1 MISHPRLSGWVV
13 LALATFFSSLLSA
26 AETSRSP
33 AVLPAAPSQELAIRL
48 LALRDERFEK
58 DYQVALIMP
67 GETEFQDLTVANA
80 AQVTYFGPYPK
91 KGQKKRSLAREL
103 FLWNGEY
110 GWFLCRFGERLGRT
124 TVFLWSELQGEVEID

>member
-1 MISHPRLSGWVV
+1 MISHARLSGWVV

-67 GETEFQDLTVANA
+67 GETEFQALTVANA
-80 AQVTYFGPYPK
+80 AQVTYFGPSTK
-91 KGQKKRSLAREL
+91 KGRKSGVSRGNFSCGMKNMAGSFVDLA
-103 FLWNGEY
+103 
-110 GWFLCRFGERLGRT
+110 
-124 TVFLWSELQGEVEID
+124 SA